1 MFVSCS
7 TFKTEPQMINMDSPY
22 FGAAIEGSRI
32 QAVKMHSTIT
42 LTCRVEINENHI
54 KHFTKQE
61 SNNNN
66 ARRIEWLKD
75 GKIINFEVSIT
86 RGKKFVNFINVMSS
100 CFS

>member
-1 MFVSCS
+1 MF
-7 TFKTEPQMINMDSPY
+7 TFNIIEPQMLNMDSPY

-54 KHFTKQE
+54 KQFTKQE

-75 GKIINFEVSIT
+75 GKIINFEVST
-86 RGKKFVNFINVMSS
+86 TSKSLQKKGGEEICKFH
-100 CFS
+100 